1 MTAQQPAT
9 LVTGASWGIG
19 REVALRL
26 TPPTPRA
33 DQSGPPD
40 GWVAGAPLAP
50 LRHRQIQR
58 RPAEDDELLIKKGA
72 QMASPLNYLRG
83 DRR

>member
-26 TPPTPRA
+26 TPPTPELTSLARPMDA
-33 DQSGPPD
+33 LRGRLWHRCDTGRFSDGPP
-40 GWVAGAPLAP
+40 
-50 LRHRQIQR
+50 
-58 RPAEDDELLIKKGA
+58 KTT
-72 QMASPLNYLRG
+72 NC
-83 DRR
+83 